1 MNQQMGTSS
10 LSERDLEIIGR
21 DKLQEDDLALQGIK
35 ELVISF
41 SLLLTFFLPLLSFLF
56 SSSYYFF
63 PPSINLFFPPIILLS
78 FIPPP
83 SILFR

>member
-35 ELVISF
+35 E
-41 SLLLTFFLPLLSFLF
+41 
-56 SSSYYFF
+56 
-63 PPSINLFFPPIILLS
+63 
-78 FIPPP
+78 
-83 SILFR
+83 